1 MASND
6 SSSTSSSFSKTF
18 SEIRKSL
25 KEDAPT
31 NSVASGGVSGLTGI
45 PPVPSKIMPILRRK
59 KKKAL
64 PEDLRKWFQQD
75 WVRMDTKGNIKG
87 QCARDEGEGKPK
99 CLPRSKAQSL
109 GKEGRAKAARRKR
122 REDPVADRKGKGQK
136 PVMVATED
144 NLMEKNV
151 PTNPELWSKVKAMT
165 KRKFDVYPSAYANAF
180 ASKEYKKRGG
190 GWKSVSEEVEAG
202 PHIGTIVKKISSAA
216 ARLNKKTKF
225 PLDRYRE
232 VQGRLYRHPPSGPRA
247 KASRA
252 AYEVMHKKGYDP
264 YFDPNE
270 ENENTYA
277 FHTAGKKLPTKPRKV
292 QDMMPADEY
301 PPHPAINEEIEDY
314 VVAFTLPVFI
324 RTLEIAR
331 ETLKDDDEL
340 HMFVED
346 LVNLQGDDILTM
358 QDVEEVFEKYK
369 GD

>member
-1 MASND
+1 MASD
-6 SSSTSSSFSKTF
+6 DPSSTSSSFSKTF
-18 SEIRKSL
+18 LEIRKSL

-59 KKKAL
+59 KKKTM
-64 PEDLRKWFQQD
+64 P
-75 WVRMDTKGNIKG
+75 
-87 QCARDEGEGKPK
+87 
-99 CLPRSKAQSL
+99 
-109 GKEGRAKAARRKR
+109 
-122 REDPVADRKGKGQK
+122 
-136 PVMVATED
+136 
-144 NLMEKNV
+144 
-151 PTNPELWSKVKAMT
+151 
-165 KRKFDVYPSAYANAF
+165 
-180 ASKEYKKRGG
+180 
-190 GWKSVSEEVEAG
+190 EEVEAG

-358 QDVEEVFEKYK
+358 QDVEEVFAKYK